1 MVSAGV
7 HDVHPGNIRGGC
19 YFSLVFFF
27 VSILSNGH
35 TLLTKNKNIT
45 QGSQGRM
52 GRNSDLP
59 VSAAFVNYDIVPTKG
74 RYKTVTH

>member
-1 MVSAGV
+1 
-7 HDVHPGNIRGGC
+7 
-19 YFSLVFFF
+19 
-27 VSILSNGH
+27 
-35 TLLTKNKNIT
+35 
-45 QGSQGRM
+45 M